1 MASKKDKLGQAARSR
16 IDESMGKPEEKLPR
30 SNMEEFVRDMKG
42 EGPPA
47 GASEKAEPVTPPVPP
62 RNAEASPGEETKRVS
77 RQDASSE
84 TGRRHP
90 GMEMKKSRRD
100 SIYNISSDIR
110 LEDYTDGGS
119 GSSGGGIGGKSRII
133 AGIALVGLL
142 GTGIYYFAGWLFAP
156 SFILAVAQEDLTAEN
171 IEEIAARDAVL
182 SAGEPVHI
190 RFQWEEDQLK
200 ATYLRIKVDRVEGG
214 SAEEEAILGQK
225 PPRTA
230 TYIYFKGPLD
240 PGDYHVEVQ
249 DESGSILEDKE
260 FKIR

>member
-1 MASKKDKLGQAARSR
+1 
-16 IDESMGKPEEKLPR
+16 
-30 SNMEEFVRDMKG
+30 MEEFVREMKG
-42 EGPPA
+42 EPAAEPPLERAQPSGPAVPAEKLDAPPA
-47 GASEKAEPVTPPVPP
+47 ES
-62 RNAEASPGEETKRVS
+62 TKRVS
-77 RQDASSE
+77 RQEASPE
-84 TGRRHP
+84 TGRRYS

-119 GSSGGGIGGKSRII
+119 GSSGGGIGGKARII

-142 GTGIYYFAGWLFAP
+142 GTGIYYFAGWIFGP
-156 SFILAVAQEDLTAEN
+156 SYVLAVAQEDLTAEN
-171 IEEIAARDAVL
+171 VEEISKRDAVL

-190 RFQWEEDQLK
+190 RFQWEEEQLK

-249 DESGSILEDKE
+249 DESGSILSDKE